1 MKQLLDL
8 LPPEIQLANLALAGR
23 VSSRPLTQ
31 KGFIIMNNTLLRLPT
46 FRHTGL
52 ETCLSCDR
60 SDGKRVEYVL
70 VHPLNISGEG
80 AQGPYL
86 HLSTRKIHKHAANGF
101 NQEIALSMEE
111 ARRLR
116 DFLNRPEM
124 AEWLEEEDT
133 EQGE

>member
-1 MKQLLDL
+1 LNKKSRAPELSGAQRKPRKRQHTEKDSTMK
-8 LPPEIQLANLALAGR
+8 
-23 VSSRPLTQ
+23 S
-31 KGFIIMNNTLLRLPT
+31 TLLRLPT
-46 FRHTGL
+46 FRHTSF

-60 SDGKRVEYVL
+60 SDGKRIEYVL

-80 AQGPYL
+80 AQEPYL

-124 AEWLEEEDT
+124 AEWLEEA